1 VSELAR
7 IVVVFGLVAANAFF
21 VAAEYAIVT
30 ARRGVLAERAGAG
43 SRRARAALRLMDE
56 PVRVISTVQV
66 AITAISIL
74 TGAIGEPLVRELLG
88 GGLPTALAF
97 LIAFGVVTYLTV
109 VFGELV
115 PKAVSLDRAESVA
128 VAVARPVELLGRL
141 LWPFVWVLGG
151 SARAVL
157 RLFGIEAVVAGRSV
171 QSAADLRAMVDE
183 AEESGFIPRAQEEL
197 LHNVFDFASREA
209 ADVMVPAQDVA
220 WLDAGAS
227 PEEALDAV
235 IDSVHTRFPVGE
247 GSLDRLVGVVHARE
261 IAAAIRD
268 GGVETIG
275 SVARPAYVI
284 PMLKDLGALL
294 REMRELREQ
303 LAIVVSEYGSTVG
316 IITIEDVL
324 EEIVGDIESEYELP
338 DARIGHISPGRVVVS
353 GSITIDDFNEE
364 MGTRLPQDGPRTIAG
379 LVFESLGR
387 AAREGDRVE
396 VPGGASVRVVEVDG
410 ARITKL
416 EVDIDL
422 DD

>member
-1 VSELAR
+1 
-7 IVVVFGLVAANAFF
+7 
-21 VAAEYAIVT
+21 
-30 ARRGVLAERAGAG
+30 
-43 SRRARAALRLMDE
+43 MDE
-56 PVRVISTVQV
+56 PVQVISTVQV
-66 AITAISIL
+66 AITSISIL

-88 GGLPTALAF
+88 EGLPTALGF
-97 LIAFGVVTYLTV
+97 LIAFGVVTHLTV

-128 VAVARPVELLGRL
+128 VVVARPVALLGRIL
-141 LWPFVWVLGG
+141 RPVVWVLGG

-157 RLFGIEAVVAGRSV
+157 RLFGIEAVIAGRSV
-171 QSAADLRAMVDE
+171 KSEADLRAMVDE
-183 AEESGFIPRAQEEL
+183 AEETGVIPRAQEEL

-209 ADVMVPAQDVA
+209 ADVMVPATEVV

-227 PEEALDAV
+227 PEAALDKV
-235 IDSVHTRFPVGE
+235 VESVHTRFPVGD

-261 IAAAIRD
+261 IASAIRD
-268 GGVETIG
+268 GATETIG

-284 PMLKDLGALL
+284 PKLKDLGALL

-324 EEIVGDIESEYELP
+324 EEIVGEIESEYELP

-364 MGTRLPQDGPRTIAG
+364 MGTGLPQEGPRTLAG
-379 LVFESLGR
+379 LVFEALGR

-396 VPGGASVRVVEVDG
+396 VDGSSIRVAEVDG

-416 EVDIDL
+416 EVDIEVGD
-422 DD
+422 

>member
-1 VSELAR
+1 MSELAR
-7 IVVVFGLVAANAFF
+7 LLVVFGLVAANAFF

-30 ARRGVLAERAGAG
+30 ARRGVLAERAEAG

-74 TGAIGEPLVRELLG
+74 TGAIGEPLIRELLG
-88 GGLPTALAF
+88 GGLPTAVGF
-97 LIAFGVVTYLTV
+97 LIAFGLVTYLTV

-115 PKAVSLDRAESVA
+115 PKAVSLDRSESVA
-128 VAVARPVELLGRL
+128 VVIARPVELLGRI

-171 QSAADLRAMVDE
+171 QSEADLRAMVDE

-209 ADVMVPAQDVA
+209 ADVMVPAAEVV
-220 WLDAGAS
+220 WIDASAS

-261 IAAAIRD
+261 IAAAVRD
-268 GGVETIG
+268 GGTEAIG

-364 MGTRLPQDGPRTIAG
+364 MGTGLPQDGPRTLAG

-387 AAREGDRVE
+387 AAKEGDRVE
-396 VPGGASVRVVEVDG
+396 VDGGASVRVVEVDG

-422 DD
+422 GD